1 MVVGTIA
8 GLEEAQD
15 YRQDFQLVAQG
26 REAQDNLMVAPETEG
41 YLMEVQDMESYHLPR
56 LLEVHSPH

>member
-15 YRQDFQLVAQG
+15 YRQDFQLVARG